1 MAHCVPTPPDFS
13 DTYTVKGTLYIP
25 YAEIREPFYS
35 WYDLKLGSSRIDYYG
50 GEVCS
55 QVISQELFKIYY
67 FIIIIIIIIFIC
79 GYPKV
84 PGICIFTQMVMSTS
98 KYR

>member
-1 MAHCVPTPPDFS
+1 VSHCVPTPPEFS

-50 GEVCS
+50 GEVFS
-55 QVISQELFKIYY
+55 QVINQELIKMCVFFQSY
-67 FIIIIIIIIFIC
+67 FYIQHIQ
-79 GYPKV
+79 P
-84 PGICIFTQMVMSTS
+84 
-98 KYR
+98 